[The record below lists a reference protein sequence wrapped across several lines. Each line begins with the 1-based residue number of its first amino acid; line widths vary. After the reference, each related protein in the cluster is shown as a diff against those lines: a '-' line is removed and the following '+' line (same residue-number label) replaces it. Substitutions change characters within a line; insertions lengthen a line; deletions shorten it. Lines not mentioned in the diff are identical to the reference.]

1 MDYLPFLMLP
11 VAFVLMFLGV
21 QVAFSMM
28 ITAVLFGLVIFG
40 NRVIFQFIEKIEDI
54 SSNFVFA
61 AVPLFVFMGAM
72 LEKSGIADKLFE
84 AIHIWT
90 RRLPGGLALAT
101 VLMCIIFAASSG
113 VIGATE
119 SVVGLLTIPIM
130 LRYGYDKPLISGT
143 ICAGGS
149 LGTIIPPSVV
159 AVVMGPLANQSVG
172 DLLYGMVFPGLI
184 MGALYLV
191 YIFTLCVVR
200 PSAGPRIPREPGE
213 PSFAAKLWITTR
225 NMVPPVFMI
234 FAVLGSILLGWA
246 SPTEAA
252 AVGAFCS
259 VLLTVLYRNFS
270 WSGLYEALIK
280 TLQITAMIM
289 TVLLAGTLFTG
300 VFIGG
305 GGINTASLLIAKMA
319 LSPWML
325 LGADDADHL
334 HRRLLP
340 RLDLDRP
347 HLRAAV
353 HAARDPGGLQPGVV
367 LRPVP
372 DHDPDE
378 LSHAADGPGDLLPA
392 RGRAAG
398 DHDRSHVSR
407 RRAVHRAAVLHA
419 RDRDGLPDA
428 RDVAAE
434 RDAAIPIGASTRPT
448 DAPGAESIPTYWWRA
463 AARPVCPRPPD
474 SPFPPRPQH
483 VLCAAAS
490 PGARAHRV
498 RLTPIKP
505 APESR

>member
-1 MDYLPFLMLP
+1 MDTLPFLMLP

-21 QVAFSMM
+21 QVAFAMM
-28 ITAVLFGLVIFG
+28 ITAVLFGLAIFG

-90 RRLPGGLALAT
+90 RRLPGGLAIAT
-101 VLMCIIFAASSG
+101 VTMCIFFAASSG

-172 DLLYGMVFPGLI
+172 DLMYGMVLPGLI

-191 YIFTLCVVR
+191 YILVLCALR
-200 PSAGPRIPREPGE
+200 PEAGPRIPPEPGE
-213 PSFAAKLWITTR
+213 PGLGAKLWITTR
-225 NMVPPVFMI
+225 NMVPPVLMI

-252 AVGAFCS
+252 AVGALSS
-259 VLLTVLYRNFS
+259 VLLTLLYRHFT
-270 WSGLYEALIK
+270 WGGLYEALIK
-280 TLQITAMIM
+280 TLKITTMIM

-305 GGINTASLLIAKMA
+305 GGINTASQLIAKLA
-319 LSPWML
+319 LAPWML
-325 LGADDADHL
+325 LAMMMLIIFVAGFFLDWISIVLIFVPLFTPLVIQAGFDPVWFCVLFLVMIQTSYLTPPMAPAIFYLRAVAPPEITIGHMYRGVVPFIAL
-334 HRRLLP
+334 QCLTLVVVIVYP
-340 RLDLDRP
+340 RLVTWL
-347 HLRAAV
+347 
-353 HAARDPGGLQPGVV
+353 PGVM
-367 LRPVP
+367 LQFR
-372 DHDPDE
+372 
-378 LSHAADGPGDLLPA
+378 
-392 RGRAAG
+392 
-398 DHDRSHVSR
+398 
-407 RRAVHRAAVLHA
+407 
-419 RDRDGLPDA
+419 
-428 RDVAAE
+428 
-434 RDAAIPIGASTRPT
+434 
-448 DAPGAESIPTYWWRA
+448 
-463 AARPVCPRPPD
+463 
-474 SPFPPRPQH
+474 
-483 VLCAAAS
+483 
-490 PGARAHRV
+490 
-498 RLTPIKP
+498 
-505 APESR
+505 